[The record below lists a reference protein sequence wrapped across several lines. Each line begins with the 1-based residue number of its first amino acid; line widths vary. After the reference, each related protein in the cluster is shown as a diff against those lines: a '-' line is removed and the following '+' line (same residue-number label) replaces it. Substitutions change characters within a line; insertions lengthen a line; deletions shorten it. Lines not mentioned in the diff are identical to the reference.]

1 MPVIDFLINKYSI
14 VKLVISLLQILSL
27 FFSSFFTIWYMYT
40 LSAISAKER
49 ASTPTK
55 ADETAVRLN
64 EVRIF
69 LEKLEILWMLHF
81 SVQRHSMIYSR
92 LIFWCDY
99 HSHVK
104 SVDELLKEVPGMSQ
118 AHSMYYAKQN
128 TNSKLVIIVQWQQI
142 FLVEAKSFSV
152 IMVDSWHHQ
161 IRNVWLSKLA

>member
-1 MPVIDFLINKYSI
+1 
-14 VKLVISLLQILSL
+14 
-27 FFSSFFTIWYMYT
+27 
-40 LSAISAKER
+40 
-49 ASTPTK
+49 
-55 ADETAVRLN
+55 
-64 EVRIF
+64 
-69 LEKLEILWMLHF
+69 MLHF

-118 AHSMYYAKQN
+118 AHSMHYAKQN

-152 IMVDSWHHQ
+152 IMVDSWHYQ
-161 IRNVWLSKLA
+161 IRNVWLSKLASQRIPKELQDSQRINEPVIHSEIQFSRKSVTSLVLNYKMHCRAILPFDIIFSVNEW